1 MDISASIEHS
11 LTNYFSQWLIAHP
24 YLTWT
29 IAHPLPGI
37 GLLLLTIF
45 SAWGLIKAI
54 GRGIEQ
60 TWLFLLVTP
69 FRLLQPIFR
78 LMWNAIRWRSLSF
91 GESRFGHN
99 QPSDEQL
106 SVRSLPNSPERID
119 NIIDRLEILRQ
130 EQDALLRE
138 LSSLAGSASLK
149 SNPGAIS
156 DTQYQNMYAKLLK

>member
-1 MDISASIEHS
+1 MDISASIEHA

-24 YLTWT
+24 YLAWT

-45 SAWGLIKAI
+45 SLWGLIKAI

-60 TWLFLLVTP
+60 TWLFLLTTP
-69 FRLLQPIFR
+69 FRLLQPIFG
-78 LMWNAIRWRSLSF
+78 LMWSSIR
-91 GESRFGHN
+91 SRFVYN

-106 SVRSLPNSPERID
+106 NVRSLPNSPERID
-119 NIIDRLEILRQ
+119 DIIDRLEILRQ

-156 DTQYQNMYAKLLK
+156 DTQYQNLYAKLLK